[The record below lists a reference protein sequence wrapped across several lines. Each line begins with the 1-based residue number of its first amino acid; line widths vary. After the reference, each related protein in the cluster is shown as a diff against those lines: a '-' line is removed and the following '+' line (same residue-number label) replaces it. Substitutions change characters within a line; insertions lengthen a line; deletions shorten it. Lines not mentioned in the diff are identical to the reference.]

1 MRRWLFG
8 IVAALGLTA
17 GGVLLASSE
26 SDAPALPDAPMAMM
40 ADDGAFEQAEK
51 PRVLPVIPEIEE
63 PPAADPLTKEQK
75 RFNRVDKN
83 RDDRISLAELVQPRR
98 TRFAN
103 LDLDNDG
110 TLRFEE
116 WAISSIDKFE
126 GADADG
132 NGELT
137 REEYATTAPKPRTPK
152 PACNC

>member
-26 SDAPALPDAPMAMM
+26 NDAPALPDAPMAMM
-40 ADDGAFEQAEK
+40 GDDAAFEQVEK
-51 PRVLPVIPEIEE
+51 ARVLPVIPEIEA

-83 RDDRISLAELVQPRR
+83 KDDRISLAELVQPRR

-137 REEYATTAPKPRTPK
+137 REEYATTAPKPRAPK